1 MTEKGAEPVILEG
14 GLQHTSTKDV
24 DGSSKDYLTIRFLI
38 RVVHNHILLL

>member
-14 GLQHTSTKDV
+14 EPHHSTEDV
-24 DGSSKDYLTIRFLI
+24 NGSLKDYLTIRFLI